1 MPLKKATNTAKAT
14 SSAHLRKQL
23 ADATA
28 IIARVETL
36 EAELQP
42 EACSRRSLLPCRSP
56 SKLVFAFLGRRP
68 AQFCDLRGNKRGL
81 VIFAAIRRA
90 STVAANL
97 VDDRSFGISTRGR
110 SGVGGLITT
119 IPQRL
124 YRQP

>member
-42 EACSRRSLLPCRSP
+42 EACSRRRSAC
-56 SKLVFAFLGRRP
+56 FTEFIAFLEWHDTLL
-68 AQFCDLRGNKRGL
+68 C
-81 VIFAAIRRA
+81 
-90 STVAANL
+90 
-97 VDDRSFGISTRGR
+97 
-110 SGVGGLITT
+110 
-119 IPQRL
+119 
-124 YRQP
+124 